1 MRNRW
6 LTIVLSVAAGF
17 TLESS
22 IPYRSDLVWI
32 DSVTGSGRVQIKY
45 FLVPVSTTT
54 QRSALEHWVIAREG
68 HYQNNWQFLSDTST
82 FLLSGRSHGCG
93 LSPEI
98 YEFHAGE
105 VNDWFVRTAGEE
117 ATAAFVKVMRSGTPD
132 EKKQAVD
139 AELKKLLER

>member
-32 DSVTGSGRVQIKY
+32 DSVTGSVRGQTKY
-45 FLVPVSTTT
+45 FLVPVSTSS
-54 QRSALEHWVIAREG
+54 QRSALENWVIAREG

-82 FLLSGRSHGCG
+82 FLLSGRMHACG
-93 LSPEI
+93 YTPEVF
-98 YEFHAGE
+98 EFHAGE

-117 ATAAFVKVMRSGTPD
+117 AIAAFVKVMRSGTPD

-139 AELKKLLER
+139 ATCKKLLER